1 MSVTLSRFKMIKKL
15 HTKLTL
21 IISLSLSIVL
31 IFILII
37 VNIMNINSSNEEA
50 SLHLENL
57 SDYILKEEPF
67 NDNFDENTII
77 GSNDYYIV
85 FINPLNQASIL
96 KSNIDSRYT
105 NDQIIDYTNQII
117 NTNIKEGRKDH
128 LLYAVTKE
136 NNYDIIIFMDNY
148 VTDKHILNVIL
159 FSITFGISG
168 CLLIFILA
176 SYLSKWL
183 IKPIEENLNKQKQFI
198 SDASHE
204 LKTPLTIISANCD
217 LLATEIGSNKWLTYI
232 QNETTK
238 MSSLVND
245 LLNLAKADNIKE
257 KKLNMENLSD
267 LVTSS
272 AMSFE
277 SVAYEN
283 HIKLEYHIEKNITYK
298 CDAKAIRELISIL
311 LDNAIKHTKKN
322 KQIIVSLVQNK
333 NHIELFIKNQG
344 DPIPKEEQDK
354 IFDRFYRVDESHHRS
369 DNRYGLGLSIAKSI
383 VNSHQGQIKVTC
395 SDGWTTFKVTL

>member
-1 MSVTLSRFKMIKKL
+1 MLVTLSRFKMIKKL

-96 KSNIDSRYT
+96 KSNIESRYT

-128 LLYAVTKE
+128 LLYTVTKE

-198 SDASHE
+198 
-204 LKTPLTIISANCD
+204 
-217 LLATEIGSNKWLTYI
+217 
-232 QNETTK
+232 
-238 MSSLVND
+238 
-245 LLNLAKADNIKE
+245 
-257 KKLNMENLSD
+257 
-267 LVTSS
+267 
-272 AMSFE
+272 
-277 SVAYEN
+277 
-283 HIKLEYHIEKNITYK
+283 
-298 CDAKAIRELISIL
+298 
-311 LDNAIKHTKKN
+311 
-322 KQIIVSLVQNK
+322 
-333 NHIELFIKNQG
+333 
-344 DPIPKEEQDK
+344 
-354 IFDRFYRVDESHHRS
+354 
-369 DNRYGLGLSIAKSI
+369 
-383 VNSHQGQIKVTC
+383 
-395 SDGWTTFKVTL
+395 

>member
-1 MSVTLSRFKMIKKL
+1 MIKKL

-37 VNIMNINSSNEEA
+37 VNIMNIHNSNEESA
-50 SLHLENL
+50 FHLEKL
-57 SDYILKEEPF
+57 SNYILKEEPYT
-67 NDNFDENTII
+67 DNFDENTII

-85 FINPLNQASIL
+85 LINPINQASIL

-105 NDQIIDYTNQII
+105 NDQIINYTNQII
-117 NTNIKEGRKDH
+117 NSNTKEGRKDH
-128 LLYAVTKE
+128 LLYIATKE

-148 VTDKHILNVIL
+148 VADKHILNVIL
-159 FSITFGISG
+159 FSIIFSISG
-168 CLLIFILA
+168 CFLIFFLA

-183 IKPIEENLNKQKQFI
+183 IKPIEENINKQKQFI

-217 LLATEIGSNKWLTYI
+217 LLTTQIGNNKWLTYI
-232 QNETTK
+232 QNETSK

-257 KKLNMENLSD
+257 KKLIMENLSD
-267 LVTSS
+267 IVTSS
-272 AMSFE
+272 VMPFE
-277 SVAYEN
+277 SVAFEN

-298 CDAKAIRELISIL
+298 CDDKSIRELVSIL
-311 LDNAIKHTKKN
+311 LDNAIKHTSNN

-333 NHIELFIKNQG
+333 NHIELFVKNQG
-344 DPIPKEEQDK
+344 KPIPKEDQDK

-369 DNRYGLGLSIAKSI
+369 EKRYGLGLSIAKSI
-383 VNSHQGQIKVTC
+383 VTNHQGQIKVNC
-395 SDGWTTFKVTL
+395 SDGWTTFKVIL